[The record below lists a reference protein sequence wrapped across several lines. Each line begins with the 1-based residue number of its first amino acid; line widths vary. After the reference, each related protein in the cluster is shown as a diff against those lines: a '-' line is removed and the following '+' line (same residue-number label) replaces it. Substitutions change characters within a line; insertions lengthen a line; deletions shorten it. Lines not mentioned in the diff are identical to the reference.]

1 MMRKLLPIL
10 LISFGA
16 AAIVIAFGADLLKL
30 GGDPGMGTKQILLA
44 VVGLLSLIIGLIQR
58 YNLDWHQLFAGPSVS
73 SAQLLRMGIC
83 LGLLAGLLE
92 SVLLLS
98 RIGLGI
104 IINLNLHLLW
114 MKPLAN
120 LILFIMIG
128 LILLPFSRRWPDICS
143 LRFTGFVLVFLASLA
158 LLTQFPQ
165 LHTWAKVLLAAGL
178 AVQAS
183 RFMTGKPDKLHTLI
197 RGTTPWVAGLAVLV
211 CVSFYAWKTL
221 PERQALSELPPAKP
235 DSPNVLLL
243 VLDAVR
249 AQSLSLYGYHRQ
261 TTPRLEEFA
270 KTGVC
275 FERALSTSPWTLPS
289 HATMFTGRFTHQL
302 FGDGQTPLDAKT
314 PLGNKYKTLAE
325 YLSENGYVT
334 GGFIGNVGYCGS
346 SYGLNRGFTRYEDH
360 VPSFELFSRSSGLT
374 AKMFKY
380 FKNNQNTI
388 ARKSAADIN
397 QSFLNWR
404 SGHKDR
410 PFFAFLNYFDAHD
423 PYIAPQPFELKFG
436 TQKPKLPT
444 IVHDRKYKAREIRQL
459 LDAYDS
465 CIAYLDNEIGLLLDE
480 LKEQDVLKNTVVI
493 VTSDHGEQ
501 FGEHGLMYHV
511 NSLYRQLLQVPLL
524 ISFPN
529 SIPAGKRFN
538 NAVSLRDLPATII
551 DLVNLENPNQFPGSS
566 LARYWSPEKKTA
578 NGNVPVLF
586 AEIFIG
592 GEEPDWIPESWPVA
606 KGEMKS
612 VVAGGYHY
620 IQHGDGNEEL
630 FDFDND
636 PEEERDLA
644 NSKEYAGMLKQ
655 MGLSVAAGIV
665 QNYLKID

>member
-1 MMRKLLPIL
+1 M
-10 LISFGA
+10 
-16 AAIVIAFGADLLKL
+16 
-30 GGDPGMGTKQILLA
+30 
-44 VVGLLSLIIGLIQR
+44 
-58 YNLDWHQLFAGPSVS
+58 
-73 SAQLLRMGIC
+73 
-83 LGLLAGLLE
+83 
-92 SVLLLS
+92 
-98 RIGLGI
+98 
-104 IINLNLHLLW
+104 
-114 MKPLAN
+114 
-120 LILFIMIG
+120 
-128 LILLPFSRRWPDICS
+128 
-143 LRFTGFVLVFLASLA
+143 
-158 LLTQFPQ
+158 
-165 LHTWAKVLLAAGL
+165 
-178 AVQAS
+178 
-183 RFMTGKPDKLHTLI
+183 
-197 RGTTPWVAGLAVLV
+197 
-211 CVSFYAWKTL
+211 
-221 PERQALSELPPAKP
+221 
-235 DSPNVLLL
+235 LLL

-360 VPSFELFSRSSGLT
+360 VSSFELFSRSSGLT

-586 AEIFIG
+586 SEIFIG